1 MKLFNNLILAI
12 VATILSFIIIPLAL
26 LYALFYTW
34 KSRSN
39 ILVFLE
45 DILLKYAIGLD
56 QIGNATCYI
65 FLNSVFIKDDTIH
78 PFGDIDETISSV
90 IGKNKLKNNL
100 TITGVFLDKILDL
113 TLGEEHSI
121 NSIE

>member
-1 MKLFNNLILAI
+1 MKLINNFILAI

-34 KSRSN
+34 KSKNN
-39 ILVFLE
+39 ILEFLE
-45 DILLKYAIGLD
+45 DVLLKYSIGLD

-65 FLNSVFIKDDTIH
+65 FLNNVIIKDNSVH
-78 PFGDIDETISSV
+78 CFGNIDETISSV

-100 TITGVFLDKILDL
+100 TLCGIILDYILDL
-113 TLGEEHSI
+113 IDTNHSI

>member
-1 MKLFNNLILAI
+1 MKLINNFILAI

-34 KSRSN
+34 KSKSN

-65 FLNSVFIKDDTIH
+65 FLNNVFIKDITIH
-78 PFGDIDETISSV
+78 SFGNIDETISSV

-100 TITGVFLDKILDL
+100 TISGIILDYILDL
-113 TLGEEHSI
+113 IDSNHSI

>member
-1 MKLFNNLILAI
+1 MKLINNLILAI

-34 KSRSN
+34 KSKNN
-39 ILVFLE
+39 ILEFIENV
-45 DILLKYAIGLD
+45 LLKYSIGLD

-65 FLNSVFIKDDTIH
+65 FLNNVIIKDNTIH
-78 PFGDIDETISSV
+78 SFGNIDETISSV

-100 TITGVFLDKILDL
+100 TIFGIILDEIL
-113 TLGEEHSI
+113 NITLGKNHSI

>member
-1 MKLFNNLILAI
+1 MKLINNLLLAI

-34 KSRSN
+34 KSKSN

-65 FLNSVFIKDDTIH
+65 FLNNVFIKDDTVH

-100 TITGVFLDKILDL
+100 TSLWYNFRLYSGF
-113 TLGEEHSI
+113 
-121 NSIE
+121 NR

>member
-1 MKLFNNLILAI
+1 MRLLSNLLLAI
-12 VATILSFIIIPLAL
+12 VATILSIIIIPLAL

-34 KSRSN
+34 KSKSN
-39 ILVFLE
+39 IVVFLE

-65 FLNSVFIKDDTIH
+65 FLNNVIIKDITIH
-78 PFGDIDETISSV
+78 PFGNIDETISSV

-100 TITGVFLDKILDL
+100 TICGAILDY
-113 TLGEEHSI
+113 TLNLIDDNHSI